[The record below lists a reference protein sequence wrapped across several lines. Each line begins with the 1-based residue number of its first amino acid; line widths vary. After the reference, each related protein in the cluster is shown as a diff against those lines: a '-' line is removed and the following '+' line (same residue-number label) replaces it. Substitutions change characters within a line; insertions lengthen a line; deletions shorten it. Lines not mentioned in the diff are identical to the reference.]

1 MKAMKNKLLYFIF
14 FYLVILFITPNGYY
28 SFLPVLNVYPTN
40 TKEVNLVIDAVKNRN
55 TDDIVFFQ
63 KTDPSVTHAF
73 VDEVDMEI
81 ADLNT
86 IITSLNPVIFLIKCL
101 INRARPYQIDPSI
114 DILDSKT
121 GSTPSYP
128 AGHAFQA
135 YYLAKVLK
143 KKYPEKANVF
153 DTLAKKCDDVRVK
166 AGIHYPSDGEFAK
179 RLVNILY

>member
-1 MKAMKNKLLYFIF
+1 MKITRNRFFYFIF

-28 SFLPVLNVYPTN
+28 TFLPVLNIYPPN

-55 TDDIVFFQ
+55 TDDIAFFQ
-63 KTDPSVTHAF
+63 KTDDSVSHAF

-86 IITSLNPVIFLIKCL
+86 ILMSLTPVIILAKGA

-121 GSTPSYP
+121 GFTPSYP
-128 AGHAFQA
+128 AGHAFGA
-135 YYLAKVLK
+135 YYLAKMLK
-143 KKYPEKANVF
+143 KKYPEKAIVF
-153 DTLAKKCDDVRVK
+153 DTIAKKCDDVRVK

-179 RLVNILY
+179 KLVDLLY

>member
-1 MKAMKNKLLYFIF
+1 MKITRNRFFYFIF

-28 SFLPVLNVYPTN
+28 TFLPVLNIYPPN

-55 TDDIVFFQ
+55 TDDIAFFQ
-63 KTDPSVTHAF
+63 KTDDSVLHAF

-86 IITSLNPVIFLIKCL
+86 ILMSLTPVIILAKGA

-121 GSTPSYP
+121 GFTPSYP
-128 AGHAFQA
+128 AGHAFGA
-135 YYLAKVLK
+135 YYLAKMLK
-143 KKYPEKANVF
+143 KKYPEKATVF
-153 DTLAKKCDDVRVK
+153 DTIAKKCDDVRVK

-179 RLVNILY
+179 KLVDLLY